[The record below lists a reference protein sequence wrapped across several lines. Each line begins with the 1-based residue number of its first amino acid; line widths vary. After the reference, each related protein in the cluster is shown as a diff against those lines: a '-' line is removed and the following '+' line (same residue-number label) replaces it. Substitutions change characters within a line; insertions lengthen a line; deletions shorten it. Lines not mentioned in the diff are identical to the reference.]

1 MNENSKL
8 LKIGISI
15 VVIALIIVVPIIIQ
29 NNKTSKLIKEIEDVM
44 NSSDAKVI
52 YMARPTCYY
61 CNLLEPITDSLK
73 EEYNLDYYYI
83 NTDELSNSE
92 LSKVL
97 KLFDRTT
104 DTFGTPYLI
113 ITKDGKVVAEQN
125 GYADEDVIF
134 NFFKTNGIIDEDETL
149 KINYLDKQS
158 FDDIMNNNEREIIL
172 IGKTGDESV
181 VEARNE
187 LKEIITQYNLKINYF
202 DIMNVSSE
210 DEYNDNL
217 EKLGYDED
225 FEGPN
230 LVIVENNKIIAE
242 TNKNTKEDYITFLK
256 NNSYIK

>member
-125 GYADEDVIF
+125 GYADED
-134 NFFKTNGIIDEDETL
+134 ETL

>member
-8 LKIGISI
+8 LKIGLSI
-15 VVIALIIVVPIIIQ
+15 IIIALIIIIPIIIQ
-29 NNKTSKLIKEIEDVM
+29 NNKTAKLIKEVEDVM

-97 KLFDRTT
+97 KLFNRTT

-125 GYADEDVIF
+125 GYADENIIF
-134 NFFKTNGIIDEDETL
+134 DFFKNNGIIDENETL
-149 KINYLDKQS
+149 KINYLDKQA
-158 FDDIMNNNEREIIL
+158 FDNIMNNNEKELIL

-181 VEARNE
+181 VKARTE
-187 LKEIITQYNLKINYF
+187 LKEIIKQYALKINYF

-217 EKLGYDED
+217 EKLGYDEN

-230 LVIVENNKIIAE
+230 LVIIENGKIIAE

-256 NNSYIK
+256 NNGYIK